1 MKKSIL
7 IALAVAL
14 ATGAQAQVDEWVNPF
29 KDYCE
34 EHYADYGENGYGVY
48 GYMQKK
54 SERQIGKWFLIT
66 SYTSQDKW
74 DKYPTLVNY
83 NNETFVKINDCSYAL
98 AIILPIPQ
106 NFVTQV
112 FNIDLKYNVI
122 HLDKDGKKTDKDFLK
137 CKVLID
143 KKQKDLFDKY
153 DNGGINLAY
162 FESIAEGQVLTTS
175 GEGKYICIILS
186 GINEG
191 FNGYC
196 LINNIEITIR
206 DSDYNSGY
214 DPNKKYFY
222 KYFYEPYY
230 MDNEGNIHSTNDT
243 IQETP
248 TTINDMES
256 NTYVSNNVLHT
267 DEPSSVYI
275 FNAGGIL
282 VKTENNT
289 TSVDLS
295 DLKKGVY
302 IAKVNEKT
310 IKFVR

>member
-7 IALAVAL
+7 IVLAVAL

-29 KDYCE
+29 KDYGAYDYVQKQSK
-34 EHYADYGENGYGVY
+34 HNYGE
-48 GYMQKK
+48 
-54 SERQIGKWFLIT
+54 WFLKT
-66 SYTSQDKW
+66 SYLDTTKRN
-74 DKYPTLVNY
+74 KYPTLVNY
-83 NNETFVKINDCSYAL
+83 NNETFVKMSDSYY
-98 AIILPIPQ
+98 AIAI
-106 NFVTQV
+106 V
-112 FNIDLKYNVI
+112 FNKPYYVDEHNINVDLKYNAI
-122 HLDKDGKKTDKDFLK
+122 HLNGNGEKTNMDFLNASIYFIK
-137 CKVLID
+137 ENVKEEDIYNKIEYCY
-143 KKQKDLFDKY
+143 KY
-153 DNGGINLAY
+153 KSNLNSSANGALVTA
-162 FESIAEGQVLTTS
+162 S
-175 GEGKYICIILS
+175 GSDCEYICIVLS
-186 GINEG
+186 GTNISKD
-191 FNGYC
+191 GYC

-206 DSDYNSGY
+206 DNED
-214 DPNKKYFY
+214 DKPNHKSFC

-230 MDNEGNIHSTNDT
+230 MDEEGNIQYRNNN
-243 IQETP
+243 QETP
-248 TTINDMES
+248 TSINDMES

-267 DEPSSVYI
+267 DEPSSVYV